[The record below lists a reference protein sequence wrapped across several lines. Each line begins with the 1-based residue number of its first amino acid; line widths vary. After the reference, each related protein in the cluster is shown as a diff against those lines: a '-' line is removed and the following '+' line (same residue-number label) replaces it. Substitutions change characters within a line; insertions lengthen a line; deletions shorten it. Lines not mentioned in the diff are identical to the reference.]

1 MILTATYNY
10 GKLFGLLVTAT
21 TLYKTGIT
29 SVNIDV
35 IYGHPTTY
43 QAGEYY
49 VKPATTLE
57 VTYKWAEEEC
67 VSKGSDLF
75 SVKRDMNLDL
85 IFDQFAV
92 NETWTGI
99 VLRED
104 RRMFLDV
111 TDFPPLGY
119 TKWEFIDYTG
129 LNKDTFGENDGVIL
143 KRVYGVHKFAYV
155 AVQKTANHRAFCIEK
170 IPYNRKNG
178 TVVAIKNMQHQFLTS
193 AETLI
198 RTVRASKIQTGS
210 IIKALPKL
218 PSNISIDTQKAF
230 SLETEIETDILL
242 LDLEQY
248 KVQELLENIY
258 DEKDISKAFI
268 THSMFVSAVHR
279 VEQALTGP
287 LLHPVFYQRGMA
299 S

>member
-92 NETWTGI
+92 NET
-99 VLRED
+99 
-104 RRMFLDV
+104 
-111 TDFPPLGY
+111 
-119 TKWEFIDYTG
+119 
-129 LNKDTFGENDGVIL
+129 
-143 KRVYGVHKFAYV
+143 
-155 AVQKTANHRAFCIEK
+155 
-170 IPYNRKNG
+170 
-178 TVVAIKNMQHQFLTS
+178 
-193 AETLI
+193 
-198 RTVRASKIQTGS
+198 
-210 IIKALPKL
+210 
-218 PSNISIDTQKAF
+218 
-230 SLETEIETDILL
+230 
-242 LDLEQY
+242 
-248 KVQELLENIY
+248 
-258 DEKDISKAFI
+258 
-268 THSMFVSAVHR
+268 
-279 VEQALTGP
+279 
-287 LLHPVFYQRGMA
+287 
-299 S
+299 